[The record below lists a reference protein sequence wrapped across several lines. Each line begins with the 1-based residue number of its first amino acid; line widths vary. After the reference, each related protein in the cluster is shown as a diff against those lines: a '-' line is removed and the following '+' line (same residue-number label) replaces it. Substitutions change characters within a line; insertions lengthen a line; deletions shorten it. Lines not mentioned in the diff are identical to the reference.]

1 MHCSHDSTHGNLVGV
16 ENVKQ
21 LADVTTT
28 RGATT
33 RDTTGAATGA
43 KNRGGHGERDRRKIC
58 AVESKLATS
67 ARTLGNIISEIHA
80 DSSF

>member
-1 MHCSHDSTHGNLVGV
+1 LVGV

-33 RDTTGAATGA
+33 RDTTGA
-43 KNRGGHGERDRRKIC
+43 KNRSGYGERDRRKIC

-67 ARTLGNIISEIHA
+67 ARTLGNIISESEIHA